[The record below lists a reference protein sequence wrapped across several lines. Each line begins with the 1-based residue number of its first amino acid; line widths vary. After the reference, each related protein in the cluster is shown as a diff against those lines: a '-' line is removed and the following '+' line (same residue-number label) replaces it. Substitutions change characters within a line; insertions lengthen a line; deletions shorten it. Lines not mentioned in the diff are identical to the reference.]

1 MIAILLALLL
11 GSTSQIRTTL
21 YEQVDLIELNHCAND
36 IGSLCYSQVIVW
48 EWSATYRR
56 YDVRMWW
63 IVDKDESPVLRNGQ
77 YYFRT
82 VRSAMFRETHT
93 PSSND
98 PERMNQKLLPPEQR
112 RALSSG
118 NRKK

>member
-11 GSTSQIRTTL
+11 GSTSQIRTS
-21 YEQVDLIELNHCAND
+21 YEQVDLIELNHYTSD
-36 IGSLCYSQVIVW
+36 IGTLCYSQVIVW
-48 EWSATYRR
+48 EWSPTYRR

-63 IVDKDESPVLRNGQ
+63 IVEKDEAPILRNGQ

-82 VRSAMFRETHT
+82 VRSAMYRETHT
-93 PSSND
+93 RTD

-118 NRKK
+118 NRKQ